1 MNRLR
6 NFRRRILS
14 KKDEKEEEVK
24 RNEYWIHRRKQRFHS
39 PFRIHIRYDAKKEKK
54 KKVKKINRAKRKHGS
69 LFLLTRYR
77 FPDGSP
83 INGGIIQSLFNEFN
97 PSVIVEDRKSQ
108 DRNFSTI
115 LAEDSVNST
124 FLNN

>member
-54 KKVKKINRAKRKHGS
+54 KKSEEDKSSKEKTRLA
-69 LFLLTRYR
+69 LLVDTISFSRWIADQRGDY
-77 FPDGSP
+77 P
-83 INGGIIQSLFNEFN
+83 IFVQR
-97 PSVIVEDRKSQ
+97 V
-108 DRNFSTI
+108 
-115 LAEDSVNST
+115 
-124 FLNN
+124 